1 MIKIEPPHITG
12 SNTYEQLQQVIRY
25 LQMLSQQLNVELNM
39 ELDALKPA
47 KEERKNA

>member
-25 LQMLSQQLNVELNM
+25 LQMLSEQLNIELNM
-39 ELDALKPA
+39 ELDDLRPV
-47 KEERKNA
+47 KEE

>member
-25 LQMLSQQLNVELNM
+25 LQKLSEQLNVELNM
-39 ELDALKPA
+39 ELDDLRPV
-47 KEERKNA
+47 KEE

>member
-25 LQMLSQQLNVELNM
+25 LQKLSEQLNVELNM
-39 ELDALKPA
+39 ELDDLRPA
-47 KEERKNA
+47 KEE

>member
-25 LQMLSQQLNVELNM
+25 LQMLSEQLNMELNM
-39 ELDALKPA
+39 ELESLGQR
-47 KEERKNA
+47 EEE